1 MHSIQLNHKQKFKQ
15 IEGSFI
21 AWTGTSLMDIAIVP
35 KYLHKI
41 LCPN

>member
-1 MHSIQLNHKQKFKQ
+1 MDSIPLNHRQKFKQ

-21 AWTGTSLMDIAIVP
+21 AWTETSLMDIAIVP
-35 KYLHKI
+35 KNLHKI